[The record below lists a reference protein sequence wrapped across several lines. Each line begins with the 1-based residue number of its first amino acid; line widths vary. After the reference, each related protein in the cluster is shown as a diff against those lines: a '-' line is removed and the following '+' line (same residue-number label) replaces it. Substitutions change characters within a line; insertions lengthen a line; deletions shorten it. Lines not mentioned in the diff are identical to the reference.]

1 MTLLKFL
8 IYFFPSLFIM
18 LGYFLYNL
26 YTMQF
31 EIIGI
36 RLIVSG
42 VLVYLVEVI
51 VTLITFVKRKTL
63 SS

>member
-1 MTLLKFL
+1 MNLLKFL
-8 IYFFPSLFIM
+8 IYFFPSLFII

-26 YTMQF
+26 HTIRF

-36 RLIVSG
+36 RLIASG

-51 VTLITFVKRKTL
+51 VTLITFVKRKSL
-63 SS
+63 SR